1 MTVTLEQTPPPLPVP
16 RGKTRTRSSA
26 RRAEAA
32 QLSSVRKHCLAFAA
46 LPPEPEKRIGVWH
59 KPVTHDERHAP
70 LLWLLGAHGG
80 AGVSTLARQLAPA
93 ADCARM
99 WPAVLGDESPFVLVV
114 ARETIEGLTRAHD
127 VLRQYHCGQA
137 GPGRAILLGLV
148 TVAAQPGRVPAP
160 IRRYKGVIADLV
172 PAGAMFRLGWHSS
185 WPLTSIRDLPVWQP
199 GEEAPAKGRDPLAGV
214 RELGDSLLATVTAL
228 IGGPASKAKPSG
240 AHS

>member
-1 MTVTLEQTPPPLPVP
+1 MTVTLEQTPLPVP
-16 RGKTRTRSSA
+16 RGKARTRTAA

-32 QLSSVRKHCLAFAA
+32 QLSSVRSRSLAFAA
-46 LPPEPEKRIGVWH
+46 LPPEPGRRIGVWH
-59 KPVTHDERHAP
+59 KPVNHPETHAP

-99 WPAVLGDESPFVLVV
+99 WPAVLGDESPFVVV
-114 ARETIEGLTRAHD
+114 IARETIEGLTRAHD

-137 GPGRAILLGLV
+137 GPGRAILVGLI

-172 PAGAMFRLGWHSS
+172 PEGALLRLGWQPA

-199 GEEAPAKGRDPLAGV
+199 GEEAPAKGRDPVAGV
-214 RELGDSLLATVTAL
+214 RELGDTLLATVTAL
-228 IGGPASKAKPSG
+228 IGGPTSKAKTSG
-240 AHS
+240 AQP